1 MILLKY
7 LQFSNWELLN
17 VIIFDKDAKFRSDL
31 WKSLFKVVEINLLT
45 SIAYHSQTNEQSERI
60 NQTVEIALRYLLTS
74 SSNLSWH
81 KTLSSLQQKFM
92 NTKTFTEHSSNE
104 ILYEMNTRSQLSLLN
119 KDETIIDSEIIREI
133 IRKDVADVIDF
144 VNARSKIIFDRKH
157 QALIFNSNDKVYL
170 RLHHEYFLL
179 EKENLKLSSQRFDS
193 YVIKRKIENAVYELN
208 LSLNIRIHSIISI
221 AQLKFV
227 EDDSDSYNRSR
238 STNSES
244 VKMINENT
252 STKRSYEVERILK
265 KRIRKYEKIA
275 VKQYLI
281 KWEDWKS
288 KHNTWKS
295 EKDCENVKHL
305 IAKFHNRQV

>member
-1 MILLKY
+1 
-7 LQFSNWELLN
+7 
-17 VIIFDKDAKFRSDL
+17 
-31 WKSLFKVVEINLLT
+31 
-45 SIAYHSQTNEQSERI
+45 
-60 NQTVEIALRYLLTS
+60 
-74 SSNLSWH
+74 
-81 KTLSSLQQKFM
+81 
-92 NTKTFTEHSSNE
+92 
-104 ILYEMNTRSQLSLLN
+104 MNTRSQLSLLN

-281 KWEDWKS
+281 K
-288 KHNTWKS
+288 
-295 EKDCENVKHL
+295 
-305 IAKFHNRQV
+305 